1 MLFLPDY
8 LKFEPEKRDRLSALS
23 SLSSMAPQEILLILR
38 NPSLNKNIVRI
49 LWININLNTEA
60 S

>member
-8 LKFEPEKRDRLSALS
+8 LKFEPEKRDRLSELS

-38 NPSLNKNIVRI
+38 NPFLNKNIVRI